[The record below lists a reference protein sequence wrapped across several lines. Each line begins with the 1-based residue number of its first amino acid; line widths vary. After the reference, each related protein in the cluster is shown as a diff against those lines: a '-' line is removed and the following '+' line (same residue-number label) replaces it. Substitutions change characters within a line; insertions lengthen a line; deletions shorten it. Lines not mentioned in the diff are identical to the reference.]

1 MKQDHR
7 RPYLGPEYHKP
18 QKGTCRWCAEPI
30 TKPDGTVDTRRTW
43 HTACAEAYLMAT
55 DSGRQR
61 RAVWIRDMGIC
72 AACGQDSIRQARIT
86 RDTTALL
93 EGLWVLENGRNP
105 PHELLR
111 DNPQERWRIE
121 ARWRDR
127 KHREVQAA
135 LRARGIPKSPP
146 ASPWQAD
153 HILPLCEANGD
164 RRYFTMENL
173 QTLCH
178 ACHSAKTAA
187 DTARLR
193 ASRKPPEPPRPAH
206 PDLFDTYP
214 AEHCPEC
221 WCGGLD
227 DPGWE
232 CPREKCPVREF
243 HQRQPL

>member
-30 TKPDGTVDTRRTW
+30 LDKDGNPNKRRTW
-43 HTACAEAYLMAT
+43 HTACAEAYLIAT
-55 DSGRQR
+55 DSGSQR
-61 RAVWIRDMGIC
+61 RAVWQRDLGIC

-86 RDTTALL
+86 RDYTALL
-93 EGLWVLENGRNP
+93 EGLWVLDNGRNP
-105 PHELLR
+105 PHEQILK
-111 DNPQERWRIE
+111 NPQDRWRIE
-121 ARWRDR
+121 AHWRDR

-146 ASPWQAD
+146 GSPWQAD
-153 HILPLCEANGD
+153 HRVPLCEAQGD

-178 ACHSAKTAA
+178 ACHATKTAA

-193 ASRKPPEPPRPAH
+193 ASRKPPEPPEPPGPEQ
-206 PDLFDTYP
+206 PDLFQAAD
-214 AEHCPEC
+214 EN
-221 WCGGLD
+221 
-227 DPGWE
+227 
-232 CPREKCPVREF
+232 
-243 HQRQPL
+243 